1 MNSDHSGVKFFF
13 LLFDLLLLN
22 ISVYMVS
29 HSSPVY
35 DYVDLPGRNLY
46 ILHANISELLAY
58 ILYSK
63 RNYFFTDSYT
73 ERVKAFSVRF
83 IILLITLFVL
93 AEIFLPKGYHKGFLV
108 EYTGF
113 FFVVKVIVF
122 YFIYK
127 VQQYRYKKGYAHHRV
142 AILGVGNPD
151 LILGK
156 LLNDNPSLGFK
167 LAGYL
172 TNKNYQSDFAT
183 LGELNDLAALSEKY
197 KLNMIFVTDPAYFTK
212 ENTRKLLS
220 ICNET
225 GLRVRY
231 ILMKGYWS
239 NYNHIGKKRESARY
253 FEMFNPQQIPL
264 DSLTLRVQKRAFDIL
279 FSTGVIL
286 FIFSWLFPLISIM
299 IKLNSKGPVFF
310 LQKRTGINNKTFKCF
325 KFRTMTV
332 NKESDSRQAQLN
344 DSRITSIGSF
354 LRRTNIDELPQFV
367 NVFLGNMSVVG
378 PRPHMLK
385 HTEQYAALIQY
396 YKVRHFVKPGI
407 TGWAQVNGYRGLT
420 DELWKMEKRVEYDM
434 EYLEKWNFL
443 WDFKIIFMTLFGNK
457 AYENAG

>member
-279 FSTGVIL
+279 FSTGGIL